1 MEDFNN
7 DNQDM
12 NNNEQDNSNSSS
24 FSIPDEYKDK
34 GWAKTFADKTGDEL
48 KGEFF
53 KSYDNAQNLIS
64 KRVEDYLKDTDLT
77 KLSNY
82 EDIKKALAPQLNSVP
97 EKIEDYNLNE
107 LLENDKGEIEFSYS
121 DDVLNG
127 FSNEF
132 KNLGLTKEQGQGIV
146 KYFTD
151 FEMKN
156 FEKYANP
163 DELQKS
169 LGDMF
174 PKDEDRKKCE
184 SLINEFISKD
194 DADFLRNSAPNQT
207 LLMFY
212 KVAKGL
218 TDKYDYKEGN
228 SANSGQSYMAR
239 TPAEKNAEYENVYK
253 ELMALDNRPHSSEEK
268 EALLK
273 RLNSIY

>member
-174 PKDEDRKKCE
+174 P
-184 SLINEFISKD
+184 
-194 DADFLRNSAPNQT
+194 
-207 LLMFY
+207 
-212 KVAKGL
+212 
-218 TDKYDYKEGN
+218 
-228 SANSGQSYMAR
+228 
-239 TPAEKNAEYENVYK
+239 
-253 ELMALDNRPHSSEEK
+253 
-268 EALLK
+268 
-273 RLNSIY
+273 